1 MRKNGLNEEEEN
13 VMVDVLSCYENYRK
27 ISNDKYSHPDD
38 LREFIDAIHKIQSL
52 LMSRIVRRLY
62 PNGWTTINKTKGEK

>member
-1 MRKNGLNEEEEN
+1 MRKNGLNEEEGK
-13 VMVDVLSCYENYRK
+13 VMDDAISCYENYRK
-27 ISNDKYSHPDD
+27 IGNDKYSHPDD
-38 LREFIDAIHKIQSL
+38 LREFVDAIHKIQSL